1 MYLGVLV
8 VVAVLV
14 AVLVVVLVVAVVVLV
29 VLIVLGVLLLVV
41 AAVAVVVPTIAAPD
55 TYGCSLRYIRLQ
67 PPIRTVAG
75 AAAGGR
81 DQCPRRPSPQAALR
95 FGSP

>member
-1 MYLGVLV
+1 MLV

-14 AVLVVVLVVAVVVLV
+14 AVLVVVLVVAVGVLV
-29 VLIVLGVLLLVV
+29 VLGVLLLVV

>member
-14 AVLVVVLVVAVVVLV
+14 AVLVVVLVVAVGVLV
-29 VLIVLGVLLLVV
+29 VLGVLLLVV

-81 DQCPRRPSPQAALR
+81 DQCPRRPSP
-95 FGSP
+95 

>member
-14 AVLVVVLVVAVVVLV
+14 AVLVVVLVVAVGVLV
-29 VLIVLGVLLLVV
+29 VLGVLLLVV

-81 DQCPRRPSPQAALR
+81 DQCPRRPSPQAAVR

>member
-14 AVLVVVLVVAVVVLV
+14 AVLVVVLVVAVGVLV
-29 VLIVLGVLLLVV
+29 VLGVLLLVV